1 MSTTATVALRARPN
15 PTHNEA
21 VPTKSKRQDPFRPLF
36 DKLDRTPKQTPA
48 PVTDIAK
55 MTPLQKHVAFFDRN
69 HDGTI
74 TVGETYA
81 GCRAL
86 GMQRV
91 PSAIVAILINGGM
104 GWGTSGGILPTLN
117 VSVANIQRGMHGS
130 DSEVYDADGKFDA
143 RKFDAF
149 FSRWD
154 KDGDDHWSWSEF
166 WDRANAQRDIW
177 DVFGRVASIAE
188 FGLVFVIAGEDGK
201 ISRETLRKVYDGT
214 LFYELE
220 KRLT

>member
-1 MSTTATVALRARPN
+1 MRIDSAAARTTAPVTKDLQQQPAAAR
-15 PTHNEA
+15 
-21 VPTKSKRQDPFRPLF
+21 KDPFRPLF
-36 DKLDRTPKQTPA
+36 DKLDAHVRQMPVA
-48 PVTDIAK
+48 PVTDVNK

-69 HDGTI
+69 HDGKI

-86 GMQRV
+86 GLQRV

-104 GWGTSGGILPTLN
+104 GWGTSGSPLPTLD
-117 VSVANIQRGMHGS
+117 VSVGNIQRGMHGS

-149 FSRWD
+149 FDRWD
-154 KDGDDHWSWSEF
+154 KDGDGHWSWSEF
-166 WDRANAQRDIW
+166 WARANAQRDLW
-177 DVFGRVASIAE
+177 DIFGRVASIAE

-201 ISRETLRKVYDGT
+201 ISRGTLRKVYDGS

-220 KRLT
+220 QRRT